1 MFISEFTL
9 VMPGNALH
17 HVGRVRETRN
27 ILEMANYVY
36 NGNNCSP
43 FISPS
48 DDNGFGGASF

>member
-9 VMPGNALH
+9 MMPCNALY
-17 HVGRVRETRN
+17 HVRRVRERN

-36 NGNNCSP
+36 DGDNCSP